1 MEQTTQLKKTYQH
14 EPKIK
19 HGEGADQNCH
29 PEPNTNC
36 QKTGTKKIEH
46 FICFTFAQYV
56 EFPLNLNLTRLAK
69 IL

>member
-1 MEQTTQLKKTYQH
+1 MEQTTQLKKTDQH

-36 QKTGTKKIEH
+36 QKTGTKKLSIS
-46 FICFTFAQYV
+46 FALTLHNM
-56 EFPLNLNLTRLAK
+56 LNSL
-69 IL
+69 